1 MHDSRLRARAA
12 VGAVGL
18 ALLATSACT
27 QPAAPSA
34 SPDASGRPTASAASA
49 PAAAQST
56 AGATRPAG
64 SASAAAPAASP
75 SLASASSSAVGSASP
90 AAANSPVSLEPAPQ
104 RVAWEGPSVQL
115 TGTVAIVNLGADEH
129 TAALVKKL
137 VEDAGG
143 TIVAANANPSARV
156 IIGVGNEAS
165 AKLPTGVSVPTQA
178 EGYALATSD
187 KTVVAV
193 GRDTGG
199 AFYAAQTLRQLTVDG
214 VTRGV
219 KITDWPLMPVRGVV
233 EGFYGQPWTHE
244 ARLDMV
250 EFFGDN
256 KLNTYIYTPKDDPY
270 LRAKWRDLYPAND
283 LSRLRELTGAA
294 KAQHV
299 DFVFALSPGN
309 DICYSSDADY
319 KATVAKFDQLRAMG
333 VTSFYVALDDIAEEP
348 QCDADK
354 TKFGTTKEALVKA
367 QSAYLN
373 RIQANYVKPN
383 RLDDLTMVPT
393 EYTGSEAS
401 AAKKAQADTLDP
413 AIKVQWTGEGIVND
427 EITAE
432 QAKQAATSYGTK
444 HLVIW
449 ENYPVNDGEQEGQ
462 IFFSPLPGRAKNLY
476 QEIDGLTSNPLIQ
489 AYASMPALATVASY
503 TWNPGQSTDDEPNF
517 NGESSQAAALRRIVG
532 AGAGAKWNAMRA
544 FVDVNTSW
552 PFSGDLPKSAGL
564 TADIDAFERAL
575 AGTDSAAVTKAAATL
590 RARLDLLAGAPQSLK
605 SIAVTGFYNDCLP
618 WLQAGSDWA
627 RAGKAAIDVRLAMRA
642 GNKEAAA
649 KARETMTA
657 AATSAKKPR
666 VSTVSDDGTLTIIK
680 NSVVPRIGDG
690 QFERLVNGAEKAYQG

>member
-1 MHDSRLRARAA
+1 MFDSRIKARAA
-12 VGAVGL
+12 AGAIGF
-18 ALLATSACT
+18 ALLTTSAYA
-27 QPAAPSA
+27 QAAAPSSSSA
-34 SPDASGRPTASAASA
+34 ASGGPSATAASA
-49 PAAAQST
+49 PAQAPS
-56 AGATRPAG
+56 P
-64 SASAAAPAASP
+64 ASA
-75 SLASASSSAVGSASP
+75 GSASP
-90 AAANSPVSLEPAPQ
+90 AAANAPVQLDPAPQ
-104 RVAWEGPSVQL
+104 NTTWEGPSVQL

-143 TIVAANANPSARV
+143 TVVADSANPSARV
-156 IIGVGNEAS
+156 IIGVGNEAA
-165 AKLPTGVSVPTQA
+165 AKLPAGVSVPTQA
-178 EGYALATSD
+178 EGYALATSE

-193 GRDTGG
+193 GRDTDG

-214 VTRGV
+214 TTRGAR
-219 KITDWPLMPVRGVV
+219 ITDWPLMSVRGVV

-270 LRAKWRDLYPAND
+270 LRAKWRDLYPAAD
-283 LSRLRELTGAA
+283 LSQIRELAGAA

-309 DICYSSDADY
+309 DICYSNDADY
-319 KATVAKFDQLRAMG
+319 QATIAKFEQLRKLG
-333 VTSFYVALDDIAEEP
+333 VTSFYVALDDIGEEP

-373 RIQANYVKPN
+373 RIQADYVKPN
-383 RLDDLTMVPT
+383 RLDNLTMVPT
-393 EYTGSEAS
+393 EYTGSAAS

-413 AIKVQWTGEGIVND
+413 AIRVQWTGEGIVND
-427 EITAE
+427 AITAG
-432 QAKQAATSYGTK
+432 QAKQAAAAYGSK

-462 IFFSPLPGRAKNLY
+462 IFFSPPPGRDKNLY

-503 TWNPGQSTDDEPNF
+503 TWNPGRPTDDEPNF
-517 NGESSQAAALRRIVG
+517 NGEASQAAALRRIVG
-532 AGAGAKWNAMRA
+532 AGEGAKWNAMKA

-552 PFSGDLPKSAGL
+552 PFSGDLPQSAGL

-575 AGTDSAAVTKAAATL
+575 AGTDGAAVTKAAATL
-590 RARLDLLAGAPQSLK
+590 RARLDLLAGAPQTLK
-605 SIAVTGFYNDCLP
+605 SIAVTGFYDDCLP
-618 WLQAGSDWA
+618 WLQAGADWA

-642 GNKEAAA
+642 GDKNAAT

-657 AATSAKKPR
+657 AAASAKKPR
-666 VSTVSDDGTLTIIK
+666 VSTVSDDGTLTIIE

-690 QFERLVNGAEKAYQG
+690 QFERLVNAAEKAYQG